1 MRLKIYQIDPVLDM
15 TGAMFRPMD
24 FVDKVDP
31 AIYRKVFDSEL
42 EADDLDDIYRIF
54 NTKMHPLHNGR
65 SMSRSDILVTDEG
78 AFYVDSVGFKKI
90 NFDESKVN
98 TQDLI
103 RVLYVEP
110 LKEPVEAFI
119 PDTLDAKQHAVGGL
133 IEFAYIADDA
143 AIVCDEEGKL
153 KGKEGNRYLDTGD
166 VIAGPFL
173 IVGLTEDSCRSLT
186 REEVSMY
193 KAKFMDAPDISPAEA
208 QAQAGF
214 GYMSFY

>member
-24 FVDKVDP
+24 FVDEVDP

-78 AFYVDSVGFKKI
+78 AFYVDSVGFRPI
-90 NFDESKVN
+90 DFDESKVN

-110 LKEPVEAFI
+110 LKEPVIIFS
-119 PDTLDAKQHAVGGL
+119 VG
-133 IEFAYIADDA
+133 
-143 AIVCDEEGKL
+143 CH
-153 KGKEGNRYLDTGD
+153 
-166 VIAGPFL
+166 
-173 IVGLTEDSCRSLT
+173 
-186 REEVSMY
+186 
-193 KAKFMDAPDISPAEA
+193 
-208 QAQAGF
+208 
-214 GYMSFY
+214 